1 MRIVEDLAAMVQDK
15 GYVELSDLTNK
26 YWLPLSFIRDA
37 ISKHSDLLPKGSTLA
52 NNSIVS
58 STFSERQLC
67 KVRGIMRA
75 ITRPT
80 SINSLSQRFALDELK
95 LKTLAE
101 QLIKSGEIQGKI

>member
-37 ISKHSDLLPKGSTLA
+37 VTKHSDLLPKGSTLA

-58 STFSERQLC
+58 STFSER
-67 KVRGIMRA
+67 
-75 ITRPT
+75 
-80 SINSLSQRFALDELK
+80 
-95 LKTLAE
+95 
-101 QLIKSGEIQGKI
+101 

>member
-37 ISKHSDLLPKGSTLA
+37 VNKHSDLLPKGSTLA

-58 STFSERQLC
+58 STFSER
-67 KVRGIMRA
+67 
-75 ITRPT
+75 
-80 SINSLSQRFALDELK
+80 
-95 LKTLAE
+95 
-101 QLIKSGEIQGKI
+101 

>member
-37 ISKHSDLLPKGSTLA
+37 VIKHSDLLPKGSTLA

-58 STFSERQLC
+58 STFSER
-67 KVRGIMRA
+67 
-75 ITRPT
+75 
-80 SINSLSQRFALDELK
+80 
-95 LKTLAE
+95 
-101 QLIKSGEIQGKI
+101 